1 MKKSHFAGMS
11 LALTATCIAL
21 VGCSVFQAGQADTGS
36 IHYAYAFAKTRN
48 NDIVQVYDLDGRTVV
63 QLKNAQSLKIAVLD
77 DFNKSLNYKIIGEN
91 IVLEGIQSSF
101 TVTTQA
107 GASHIVNTALVKE
120 KDAKNKLSAG
130 GSADSPAESE
140 QALRDEIA
148 QIKGEIA
155 SLKAQL
161 AIASVNVTAPAKEP
175 NKIIVPFRDN
185 STAFNLS
192 NEQQQKLL
200 ELATKASEI
209 SIKGYTDS
217 TVDNARS
224 ASLAERRAKSAQ
236 AFLVQ
241 KGISQQMISLAY
253 FAAGGF
259 IADNKL
265 ADGRAKNRRVEI
277 SIL

>member
-1 MKKSHFAGMS
+1 M
-11 LALTATCIAL
+11 TATCIAL
-21 VGCSVFQAGQADTGS
+21 AGCSAFLAGRADTGS
-36 IHYAYAFAKTRN
+36 IHYAYSFAKTRN
-48 NDIVQVYDLDGRTVV
+48 NDIVQVYDLDGKTIV
-63 QLKNAQSLKIAVLD
+63 QLKNAQSLKIEVLN
-77 DFNKSLNYKIIGEN
+77 DFNKPLNYQIIGEN
-91 IVLEGIQSSF
+91 IVLDSIQSSF

-107 GASHIVNTALVKE
+107 GAAHIVNTVLAKE
-120 KDAKNKLSAG
+120 NNSTSNGDKLPAV
-130 GSADSPAESE
+130 GSVGSQAESE
-140 QALRDEIA
+140 QTLRDEIA

-161 AIASVNVTAPAKEP
+161 AVASSNVTAPAKEP

-185 STAFNLS
+185 STTFSLNT
-192 NEQQQKLL
+192 EQQQKLL
-200 ELATKASEI
+200 ELAKNASEI

-217 TVDNARS
+217 TINNAHS
-224 ASLAERRAKSAQ
+224 ASLAERRAKSAET
-236 AFLVQ
+236 FLVQ
-241 KGISQQMISLAY
+241 KGINRQMISLGY